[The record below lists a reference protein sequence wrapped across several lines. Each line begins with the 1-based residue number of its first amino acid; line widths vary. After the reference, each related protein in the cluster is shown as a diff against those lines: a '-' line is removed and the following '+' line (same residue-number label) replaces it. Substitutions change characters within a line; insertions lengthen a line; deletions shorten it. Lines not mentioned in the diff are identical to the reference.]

1 MTAVRFQ
8 KGPFAT
14 SSLSLWKDV
23 DLVLLALTFDGKD
36 GEDGSECRNV
46 YSRDLLIELFRQ
58 EIDLVPVG
66 RGFLPIPEQIK
77 PHQHQGTSLRHQEVE
92 ATQIRLQFDIKNWGA
107 MASCA
112 TQIVQSTIGRHNRT
126 VGRRNNLLKH
136 DVDDF
141 LPSKPSELTRSISLS
156 KSPTKALLITCF
168 TRSKVLMLELPVE
181 GTKRAVSD
189 ADVSMT
195 ATWSHPCTPAGR
207 NWVPVAREHTSIREQ
222 ERRQ

>member
-1 MTAVRFQ
+1 M
-8 KGPFAT
+8 P
-14 SSLSLWKDV
+14 S
-23 DLVLLALTFDGKD
+23 
-36 GEDGSECRNV
+36 GERITRNFH
-46 YSRDLLIELFRQ
+46 IGLFRQ

-77 PHQHQGTSLRHQEVE
+77 PHQHQVRGGTRHQE
-92 ATQIRLQFDIKNWGA
+92 GM

-112 TQIVQSTIGRHNRT
+112 TQIVHSTIRRHNRT

-141 LPSKPSELTRSISLS
+141 LPSKPCQLTRSISLS

-181 GTKRAVSD
+181 GTKS
-189 ADVSMT
+189 S
-195 ATWSHPCTPAGR
+195 CTSTCFGKKHVVKNGR
-207 NWVPVAREHTSIREQ
+207 
-222 ERRQ
+222 ERKQRRPSNRNNGERKRSQG